1 MHKDRW
7 ERIELL
13 FADAV
18 ELTVARRA
26 AFLARACGDDDKLR
40 EEIDALLHA
49 HDAPGVLDASPHRSN
64 PAIAQASLAGGSRV
78 GAWRVERLIGRG
90 GTGEVYAAVRA
101 DAEFEQRAA
110 LKLLRHE
117 AVGQLDRFHGER
129 QILARLEH
137 PGIARLLD
145 GGMTADG
152 RPYTVMEYVEGRT
165 LTEFCRENGSS
176 LRERVNLFEQV
187 CDAVAFAHRNLVVH
201 RDLKPDNI
209 LVTAEGSV
217 KLLDFGIAKL
227 IDMAAPPAEVD
238 NTIAPFTPDYAAPEQ
253 LDGQPITT
261 ATDIYALGVIL
272 FELLAGQRP
281 FRTHGLPSSQALR
294 MLTDRTAPLASR
306 VASSNLD
313 APLPARRLGGD
324 LDAIVAKCLRKQ
336 ASHRYETVIGLKRDL
351 EAHRRNEPVLAR
363 SGARTY
369 VAARLLRRYRWAL
382 AAVSLLIVTLVVGL
396 VATLWQARR
405 ADTQARTSA
414 AVQAFLSDIFR
425 ANSSNQD
432 DPAKARLTTARELLD
447 IGAKKVASS
456 MGDAPAAKLSV
467 QNLLG
472 ELYDDLALDDE
483 AVLLRKQALDTT
495 RNLYGPTSTETVTAL
510 GNLAGSMHASSS
522 VNERGKVL
530 AEALEILDRAGDK
543 SSSTRAGIMQK
554 LAEHYTSSDP
564 PRALRYAREALRLND
579 ISAATG
585 ALADSLYAVGLIE
598 ETIGSVHDA
607 KASYSRAIEVSRRV
621 DGFPNPSLA
630 RYYAYLG
637 QVQFRTQDIVGAE
650 NSARLALQTARAIN
664 GEDHVDTLQTEMR
677 LGRLLVDSG
686 RTREGLQLLETAK
699 QLALRI
705 RGIDD
710 PFHTPQI
717 LLEHGYAQVRLGLLE
732 EGLADITAAIANR
745 RKNRPG
751 TLFLATMLEDA
762 ALALVEMG
770 RSPEAV
776 RYLDEAAEIKLSSG
790 LIRKAAPFNYSTAL
804 RIRMA
809 LVGGDVESARS
820 LVGELFVDPDESLGI
835 SFTAIE
841 QWLLL
846 AESELAAGNDEAAVE
861 LTRRV
866 REKITG
872 SGLAAFLPFYQ
883 SRADLF
889 EGEAL
894 LHQKQPATALPLLQR
909 ALITRQIV
917 LDAKSPGISEVQI
930 ALANGYLDLGDARRA
945 RVLAEE
951 ARAIQASHTQLGT
964 QYREPLRQLDER
976 LMGAGKVGKK

>member
-1 MHKDRW
+1 MQQDRW
-7 ERIELL
+7 QQIERVFFEALALSSLERGRFLDRHCVGDGELR
-13 FADAV
+13 DEV
-18 ELTVARRA
+18 ESLLRSHETSGLLDRA
-26 AFLARACGDDDKLR
+26 AAV
-40 EEIDALLHA
+40 
-49 HDAPGVLDASPHRSN
+49 APNIP
-64 PAIAQASLAGGSRV
+64 PSLSAGTRL
-78 GAWRVERLIGRG
+78 GAWEIGALIGRG
-90 GTGEVYAAVRA
+90 GMGEVYSATRF
-101 DAEFEQRAA
+101 DASFEQHAA
-110 LKLLRHE
+110 LKLLRYE
-117 AVGQLDRFHGER
+117 AVLQADRFHFER
-129 QILARLEH
+129 RVLARLEH

-145 GGMTADG
+145 GGTTADG
-152 RPYTVMEYVEGRT
+152 RPYMVMEFVEGQS
-165 LTEFCRENGSS
+165 LTHYCRDRKSALHER
-176 LRERVNLFEQV
+176 LRLFTQV
-187 CDAVAFAHRNLVVH
+187 CDAVAYAHRNLIVH

-209 LVTAEGSV
+209 LVDAQGVV

-227 IDMAAPPAEVD
+227 IDVTALAGD
-238 NTIAPFTPDYAAPEQ
+238 GDQTIAPFTPDYAAPEQ
-253 LDGQPITT
+253 LTGEPVTT
-261 ATDIYALGVIL
+261 ANDIYALGVLL
-272 FELLAGQRP
+272 FELLTGERP
-281 FRTHGLPSSQALR
+281 RSTRGLPSTQALKL
-294 MLTDRTAPLASR
+294 LTDR
-306 VASSNLD
+306 D
-313 APLPARRLGGD
+313 APVPSQIARSRQEPPLPPRGIKGD
-324 LDAIVAKCLRKQ
+324 LDAIVAKCLRRES
-336 ASHRYETVIGLKRDL
+336 SHRYDTVVGLKRDL
-351 EAHRRNEPVLAR
+351 QAHQRNEPVLAR
-363 SGARTY
+363 SGARAY
-369 VAARLLRRYRWAL
+369 VATRVLRRYRWAL
-382 AAVSLLIVTLVVGL
+382 TGIFLLVVTLAAGL
-396 VATLWQARR
+396 AATLWQARR

-425 ANSSNQD
+425 TNSSSQD

-447 IGAKKVASS
+447 IGAKKISSS

-467 QNLLG
+467 QNLLA

-530 AEALEILDRAGDK
+530 AEALEILDRAGDTT
-543 SSSTRAGIMQK
+543 STTRAGVMQK

-564 PRALRYAREALRLND
+564 PRALGYAREAVRLND
-579 ISAATG
+579 ISAPTG
-585 ALADSLYAVGLIE
+585 ALAESFYAVGLIE
-598 ETIGSVHDA
+598 ETIGSVRDA
-607 KASYSRAIEVSRRV
+607 KTSYSRAIEVSRRV

-637 QVQFRTQDIVGAE
+637 QVQFRTQDIDGAE

-686 RTREGLQLLETAK
+686 RTREGLQLLERAK

-732 EGLADITAAIANR
+732 EGLTDIDAAITNR

-751 TLFLATMLEDA
+751 TLYLATMLEDA
-762 ALALVEMG
+762 ALALIDMG
-770 RSPEAV
+770 RSTEAV
-776 RYLDEAAEIKLSSG
+776 RNLDEAAEIKLGSG
-790 LIRKAAPFNYSTAL
+790 LVRNAAPFNFSTAL

-820 LVGELFVDPDESLGI
+820 LVGELFVDPDESRGI
-835 SFTAIE
+835 SFAAIE

-846 AESELAAGNDEAAVE
+846 AEAELTAGNDEAAAE

-866 REKITG
+866 RERITD
-872 SGLAAFLPFYQ
+872 SGLAKYLPFYQ

-894 LHQKQPATALPLLQR
+894 LHQKRCTTALPLLQR
-909 ALITRQIV
+909 ALITRQAV
-917 LDAKSPGISEVQI
+917 VDANSPGISEIQI
-930 ALANGYLDLGDARRA
+930 ALADCYLDLGDTSRATVFADEA
-945 RVLAEE
+945 RV
-951 ARAIQASHTQLGT
+951 IQLSHTQLGE
-964 QYREPLRQLDER
+964 QYRQPLRQLEER
-976 LMGAGKVGKK
+976 LMGAGKVVKNR